1 MAGEKQLS
9 LPPADAEAFSIMQI
23 TSERQLLIRHL
34 TKINKAGAESQVI
47 ISNNQTQGE
56 INSNMEQIIN

>member
-9 LPPADAEAFSIMQI
+9 LAPADAEAFSIMQI
-23 TSERQLLIRHL
+23 TSERQLLIRLL

-47 ISNNQTQGE
+47 ISNN
-56 INSNMEQIIN
+56 